1 MADSATAARRVAALT
16 LIPTSV
22 AIFGAGLAWA
32 NGHDPQA
39 DPAPASGSEAV
50 TPAADPQLAIAQAKV
65 DDAREKLAQLQAE
78 VNARNAERV
87 AIQEQQAAAP
97 VGTVAA
103 PAAAAPAAGAPAA
116 KTGTVVARTTTTKV
130 TQPVVAPAPA
140 AVPVQTTT
148 KSSKK
153 P

>member
-1 MADSATAARRVAALT
+1 MTDSATAARRVAALT

-32 NGHDPQA
+32 NSNDPLVTSTPESQASDPVVDPQ
-39 DPAPASGSEAV
+39 V
-50 TPAADPQLAIAQAKV
+50 AIAQAKV

-87 AIQEQQAAAP
+87 AIQQQQAAAP
-97 VGTVAA
+97 VGAPAAPA
-103 PAAAAPAAGAPAA
+103 PAAAAPVAAAA
-116 KTGTVVARTTTTKV
+116 KAGTVAKSTTTKV
-130 TQPVVAPAPA
+130 TQPIVAAAPA
-140 AVPVQTTT
+140 AAPVQTTT

-153 P
+153 